1 MAVLAASGHGKS
13 MAIWFPLK
21 TSAATTPSSPQ
32 TPQPPSAELHF
43 NLWRFGHRGHQKDEA
58 ATPDLLDVGI
68 MVASPSQLAEIS
80 IYVPIKIG
88 PEHIVDLGELFSDA
102 TLAIGIFNESLTAT
116 NGQSHSVIILKK
128 ASGDTHCGVVKL
140 PRSNNQIP
148 TSHLSFRHEFD
159 GTIITITSAALAVGV
174 SGIVGGE
181 KLYFRLRLTIPKNDS
196 STFINAAIP
205 NDKFL
210 TSGVDVTE
218 YLDFRLNQARNLNTG
233 IAQQM
238 ADAGWPNAVPI
249 KRLDFLLVVGV
260 AVDVVVG
267 HPAFHKCRLLETDL
281 WKSYVDKTHLQKGM
295 VIYHWKDIPEK
306 DPVVDF
312 NAFVKLRLR
321 LSDKKIIARYVIF
334 AVLLGISVGVFG
346 NTVYDTGKFMFW
358 KAVSMICGTSVAT
371 TETQAPRPPPVRM
384 PSEPPGG

>member
-1 MAVLAASGHGKS
+1 

-21 TSAATTPSSPQ
+21 APAAATPSSS
-32 TPQPPSAELHF
+32 QPPQRPSASLHF
-43 NLWRFGHRGHQKDEA
+43 NLWRFGHRGHEKDEA

-68 MVASPSQLAEIS
+68 MVASPGQLAEIS

-88 PEHIVDLGELFSDA
+88 PEHIADLGALFSDG
-102 TLAIGIFNESLTAT
+102 TLATGIFNESLTAT
-116 NGQSHSVIILKK
+116 NGPSHSVIILKK
-128 ASGDTHCGVVKL
+128 ASGDTYCGVVKF
-140 PRSNNQIP
+140 PRSNNQIAA
-148 TSHLSFRHEFD
+148 SHLKFRHEFD
-159 GTIITITSAALAVGV
+159 GTIITITSTALAMGV
-174 SGIVGGE
+174 SGIAE
-181 KLYFRLRLTIPKNDS
+181 NDSLYFRLRLTIPKSDS
-196 STFINAAIP
+196 ITFINAAIP

-238 ADAGWPNAVPI
+238 TDAGWPKAVPTT
-249 KRLDFLLVVGV
+249 RLDFLLVVGV

-295 VIYHWKDIPEK
+295 VIYHWKDDPK
-306 DPVVDF
+306 NDPVVDF

-321 LSDKKIIARYVIF
+321 LSDRKIITRYFII
-334 AVLLGISVGVFG
+334 ALLIGISVGVFG

-358 KAVSMICGTSVAT
+358 KTIDMFRSTSAAT
-371 TETQAPRPPPVRM
+371 TETQVACPPSVGKI